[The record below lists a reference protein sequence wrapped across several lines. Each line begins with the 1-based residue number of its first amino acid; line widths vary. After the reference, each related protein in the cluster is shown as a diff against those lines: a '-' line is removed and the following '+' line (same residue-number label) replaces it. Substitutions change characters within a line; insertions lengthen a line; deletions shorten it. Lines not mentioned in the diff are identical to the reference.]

1 MDDVRDDGPSE
12 SEVLGWEEANAHA
25 DEWPNDDE
33 PPGGD
38 VASLLDRQ
46 LARLGETLFGRVA
59 QLDDTID
66 RLDEYI
72 ERRAQQIAAPRIA
85 EAEARAAEA
94 EQLAA
99 KVEAGFDRR
108 LEDLRVELG
117 RQLRVLDRQRDE
129 LLWLAQYLPGPL
141 RQLALPMP
149 SALNGLAGKLPDR
162 WRAMVARRASPDFDP
177 AAEGELQLLAEGIT
191 LVVRSQSAAR
201 FQKLMRVGFVK
212 AQTLLDRM
220 EQLGVVSPLVGTKR
234 KVLVGPEALP
244 KLLASLGVTVDDTG
258 SAR

>member
-1 MDDVRDDGPSE
+1 MEKQPIDLD
-12 SEVLGWEEANAHA
+12 AA
-25 DEWPNDDE
+25 
-33 PPGGD
+33 PGGD

-46 LARLGETLFGRVA
+46 LGRLGETLFASVA
-59 QLDDTID
+59 RLDDGLT
-66 RLDEYI
+66 RLDELV
-72 ERRAQQIAAPRIA
+72 ERRAREMAAPRIA
-85 EAEARAAEA
+85 EAEARAAAA
-94 EQLAA
+94 EQRAEQA
-99 KVEAGFDRR
+99 EQAHEQR
-108 LEDLRVELG
+108 LEDLRAELG

-149 SALNGLAGKLPDR
+149 SALTTLAGKLPDR

-220 EQLGVVSPLVGTKR
+220 EQLGVVSPLSGTKR